1 MSGKVK
7 PVVNRGQTSQTRRR
21 LDAGEARHGGTAR
34 VCVSGGQTSGG
45 EALRVAGALPHPTG
59 LKSAAGVAGS
69 DGEELGRGGRSSV
82 VHERRATVRL
92 RTSY

>member
-21 LDAGEARHGGTAR
+21 LDAGEVRHGGTAR

-59 LKSAAGVAGS
+59 LKSVAGVAGS
-69 DGEELGRGGRSSV
+69 DGEELVRGGRSSGV
-82 VHERRATVRL
+82 SVGSAAVCELA
-92 RTSY
+92 S